1 MHIICLEAPTLAMK
15 QTSYEVFFV
24 SR

>member
-24 SR
+24 TR